1 MTAADAALLFSAGTV
16 AGALNSVAGGG
27 SFVSFPA
34 LLFTG
39 VPAIPA
45 NATNTIALQ
54 PGAMASAWAYR
65 RQFSAHRAAVV
76 ALGAVS
82 LAGGLAGALLLL
94 KTPERTFLW
103 ILPWLLLFAT
113 LLFSFGPALTSR
125 LRERAGGGEFAAS
138 AGSAPG
144 SAGLGGARSRTAWL
158 AVAAI
163 QFAIAVYGGYFGG
176 GIGIMMLA
184 ALSLSGMTNIHEMNA
199 FKTLLG
205 SVINGVAVV
214 AFIVAGVAHWP
225 QGLTMMAGA
234 VLGGYFGAH
243 WAQRVDP
250 KLVRALVIVTGAAM
264 TVYFFL
270 RG

>member
-1 MTAADAALLFSAGTV
+1 MTAADAALLFSAGAV

-27 SFVSFPA
+27 SFVSFPT

-82 LAGGLAGALLLL
+82 LAGGLVGALLLL

-113 LLFSFGPALTSR
+113 LLFSFGPALTKR
-125 LRERAGGGEFAAS
+125 LREHARGPGG
-138 AGSAPG
+138 P
-144 SAGLGGARSRTAWL
+144 GGARSRTAWL
-158 AVAAI
+158 VVAAI

-214 AFIVAGVAHWP
+214 AFIVAGVVHWP

-264 TVYFFL
+264 TGYFFL

>member
-1 MTAADAALLFSAGTV
+1 MTAADAALLFSAGAV

-27 SFVSFPA
+27 SFVSFPT

-113 LLFSFGPALTSR
+113 LLFSFGPALTKR
-125 LRERAGGGEFAAS
+125 LREHSG
-138 AGSAPG
+138 G
-144 SAGLGGARSRTAWL
+144 SAGTATAGATGGARARAAWL

-214 AFIVAGVAHWP
+214 AFIVAGVVHWP

-264 TVYFFL
+264 TAYFFL

>member
-1 MTAADAALLFSAGTV
+1 MPAADAALLFSAGAV

-27 SFVSFPA
+27 SFVSFPT

-113 LLFSFGPALTSR
+113 LLFSFGPALTMR
-125 LRERAGGGEFAAS
+125 LRERAGGG
-138 AGSAPG
+138 AGTAT
-144 SAGLGGARSRTAWL
+144 AGATGGERSRAAWL

-214 AFIVAGVAHWP
+214 AFIVAGVVHWP

-264 TVYFFL
+264 TGDFFL

>member
-1 MTAADAALLFSAGTV
+1 MTAADAALLVSAGAV

-27 SFVSFPA
+27 SFVSFPT

-65 RQFSAHRAAVV
+65 RQFSAHRAAVG

-113 LLFSFGPALTSR
+113 LLFSFGPALTAR
-125 LRERAGGGEFAAS
+125 LRRRGGAPAGRAG
-138 AGSAPG
+138 
-144 SAGLGGARSRTAWL
+144 SRTGWL

-205 SVINGVAVV
+205 SIINGVAVV
-214 AFIVAGVAHWP
+214 AFIVAGVVHWP

-243 WAQRVDP
+243 WAQRVEP
-250 KLVRALVIVTGAAM
+250 RIVRALVIATGAAM

-270 RG
+270 RD

>member
-1 MTAADAALLFSAGTV
+1 MTAANAALLFSAGAV

-27 SFVSFPA
+27 SFVSFST

-45 NATNTIALQ
+45 NATNTVALQ

-65 RQFSAHRAAVV
+65 RQFSAHRAAVA

-94 KTPERTFLW
+94 RTPERTFLW

-113 LLFSFGPALTSR
+113 LLFSFGPALTKR
-125 LRERAGGGEFAAS
+125 LRERRE
-138 AGSAPG
+138 
-144 SAGLGGARSRTAWL
+144 GARGMGGTRGERSRASWL

-214 AFIVAGVAHWP
+214 AFIVAGVVHWP

-270 RG
+270 RT

>member
-1 MTAADAALLFSAGTV
+1 MTAADAALLFSAGAV

-27 SFVSFPA
+27 SFVSFPT

-113 LLFSFGPALTSR
+113 LLFSFGPALTKR
-125 LRERAGGGEFAAS
+125 LRERAGGPGGPGGE
-138 AGSAPG
+138 
-144 SAGLGGARSRTAWL
+144 RSRAAWL

-214 AFIVAGVAHWP
+214 AFIVAGVVHWP

-250 KLVRALVIVTGAAM
+250 KLVRALVILTGAAM

>member
-1 MTAADAALLFSAGTV
+1 MTPVDALLLLAAGLV

-27 SFVSFPA
+27 SFVSFPT

-45 NATNTIALQ
+45 NATNTVALQ

-65 RQFSAHRAAVV
+65 RQLRAHRAAVL
-76 ALGAVS
+76 ALGSIS
-82 LAGGLAGALLLL
+82 LVGGVVGALLLL

-113 LLFSFGPALTSR
+113 LLFAFGPALMRRIRATFGE
-125 LRERAGGGEFAAS
+125 REGGRRG
-138 AGSAPG
+138 P
-144 SAGLGGARSRTAWL
+144 LWL
-158 AVAAI
+158 AIGAV

-184 ALSLSGMTNIHEMNA
+184 ALSLSGMTDIHEMNA

-205 SVINGVAVV
+205 SIINGIAVV
-214 AFIVAGVAHWP
+214 TFIVAGVVYWP

-234 VLGGYFGAH
+234 IAGGYAGAH
-243 WAQRVDP
+243 YAQRVEP
-250 KLVRALVIVTGAAM
+250 RYVRILVILTGAAM
-264 TVYFFL
+264 TAYFFA
-270 RG
+270 RA

>member
-1 MTAADAALLFSAGTV
+1 
-16 AGALNSVAGGG
+16 
-27 SFVSFPA
+27 
-34 LLFTG
+34 
-39 VPAIPA
+39 
-45 NATNTIALQ
+45 
-54 PGAMASAWAYR
+54 
-65 RQFSAHRAAVV
+65 
-76 ALGAVS
+76 VS

-94 KTPERTFLW
+94 RTPERTFLW

-113 LLFSFGPALTSR
+113 LLFSFGPALTRR
-125 LRERAGGGEFAAS
+125 LRERVGAAAGSGGGR
-138 AGSAPG
+138 AGA
-144 SAGLGGARSRTAWL
+144 AWL

-214 AFIVAGVAHWP
+214 AFIVAGVVHWP

-270 RG
+270 RT

>member
-1 MTAADAALLFSAGTV
+1 
-16 AGALNSVAGGG
+16 
-27 SFVSFPA
+27 
-34 LLFTG
+34 
-39 VPAIPA
+39 
-45 NATNTIALQ
+45 
-54 PGAMASAWAYR
+54 YR

-82 LAGGLAGALLLL
+82 LAGGLVGALLLL

-113 LLFSFGPALTSR
+113 LLFSLGPALTRR
-125 LRERAGGGEFAAS
+125 LRERAGGPAGTATAGAAGGE
-138 AGSAPG
+138 
-144 SAGLGGARSRTAWL
+144 RSRAAWL

-205 SVINGVAVV
+205 SIINGVAVV
-214 AFIVAGVAHWP
+214 AFIVAGVVHWP

-264 TVYFFL
+264 TAYFFL

>member
-1 MTAADAALLFSAGTV
+1 MTLADTALLASAGAV

-45 NATNTIALQ
+45 NATNTVALQ

-65 RQFSAHRAAVV
+65 RQLSAHRGAVIG
-76 ALGAVS
+76 LGAVS
-82 LAGGLAGALLLL
+82 LVGGLAGALLLL

-113 LLFSFGPALTSR
+113 LLFSLGPTITAS
-125 LRERAGGGEFAAS
+125 LRARVAGRAETR
-138 AGSAPG
+138 PG
-144 SAGLGGARSRTAWL
+144 AIWL
-158 AVAAI
+158 AVAAA

-205 SVINGVAVV
+205 SLINGTAVV
-214 AFIVAGVAHWP
+214 AFIVAGVVHWP

-243 WAQRVDP
+243 WAQRVEP

-270 RG
+270 RT